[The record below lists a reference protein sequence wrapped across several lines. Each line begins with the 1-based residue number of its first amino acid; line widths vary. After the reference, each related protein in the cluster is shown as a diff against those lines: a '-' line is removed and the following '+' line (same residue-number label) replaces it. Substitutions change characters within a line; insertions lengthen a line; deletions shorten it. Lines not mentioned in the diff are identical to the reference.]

1 MKKLDK
7 NQKIAIIS
15 LAIFVVFLIVFS
27 ALSSLVQSGSIPDFA
42 ANQRV
47 QGLLAFVMFSPIC
60 IAMFFVFGGKHFKS
74 KNSKIGSILLF
85 VSAALFIFG
94 IIQALLS
101 LLGAY
106 GS

>member
-7 NQKIAIIS
+7 NQKIGIIS
-15 LAIFVVFLIVFS
+15 LAIFVLFLIVFF
-27 ALSSLVQSGSIPDFA
+27 ALSSLVQSGFIPDFTA
-42 ANQRV
+42 SQRI
-47 QGLLAFVMFSPIC
+47 GLLAFVMFCPLC
-60 IAMFFVFGGKHFKS
+60 IAMFFLGKHFKS
-74 KNSKIGSILLF
+74 KNSKIGSISLF
-85 VSAALFIFG
+85 VSVALFIFG

>member
-7 NQKIAIIS
+7 NQKIGIIA
-15 LAIFVVFLIVFS
+15 LAVFVVFLIAFS
-27 ALSSLVQSGSIPDFA
+27 VLSSLVQSGSIPDFA
-42 ANQRV
+42 ANQRI
-47 QGLLAFVMFSPIC
+47 QGILAFFTFLPLC
-60 IAMFFVFGGKHFKS
+60 IAMFFLGKHFKS
-74 KNSKIGSILLF
+74 KNSKIGSNLLF
-85 VSAALFIFG
+85 VSVALFIFG

>member
-7 NQKIAIIS
+7 NQKIGIIS
-15 LAIFVVFLIVFS
+15 LAIFVVFLIGFS

-47 QGLLAFVMFSPIC
+47 QGILAFVMFLPLC
-60 IAMFFVFGGKHFKS
+60 AAMFFSGRHLKS
-74 KNSKIGSILLF
+74 KNSKIGNVLIF
-85 VSAALFIFG
+85 VSVALFIFG

-101 LLGAY
+101 LLGTY

>member
-7 NQKIAIIS
+7 NQKIGIIS
-15 LAIFVVFLIVFS
+15 LAIFVFFLIGFS

-42 ANQRV
+42 VNQRV
-47 QGLLAFVMFSPIC
+47 QGLLAFVMFCPLC
-60 IAMFFVFGGKHFKS
+60 IAMFFLGKHFKS

-85 VSAALFIFG
+85 VSVALFIFG

>member
-7 NQKIAIIS
+7 NQKIGIIA
-15 LAIFVVFLIVFS
+15 LAIFVVFLIYFF
-27 ALSSLVQSGSIPDFA
+27 ALSSLVQSGSIPDFSA
-42 ANQRV
+42 SQRV
-47 QGLLAFVMFSPIC
+47 QGLLAFVTFCPLC
-60 IAMFFVFGGKHFKS
+60 IAMFFLGKHFKS
-74 KNSKIGSILLF
+74 KNSKIGSNLLF
-85 VSAALFIFG
+85 VSVALFIFG